1 MILEEKVIIVTG
13 GEGLIG
19 RAIVRDIRNKGGIAI
34 NADITFEKTDWERY
48 ELKLDITAE
57 ESILEG
63 FKSVFDRFGRIDGLV
78 NNAYPRTKDFGD
90 HFETMKLETWN
101 KNVEYQMS
109 STFLCIQKILPFL
122 RKSKGSIV
130 NIGSIYGVVG
140 NDLSIYEHTN
150 INPVAPYSA
159 IKGGIVNLTR
169 YLAAFYGS
177 EEIRVN
183 VVSPGGIFNN
193 EHPTFVENY
202 EKKVPLKRMGQPE
215 DIAPTVSFL
224 LSKEAAYITGQNI
237 MVDGGWTCI

>member
-140 NDLSIYEHTN
+140 NDLSIYENTN

-177 EEIRVN
+177 EGIRVN

>member
-109 STFLCIQKILPFL
+109 STFLQQCGL
-122 RKSKGSIV
+122 G
-130 NIGSIYGVVG
+130 
-140 NDLSIYEHTN
+140 
-150 INPVAPYSA
+150 
-159 IKGGIVNLTR
+159 
-169 YLAAFYGS
+169 
-177 EEIRVN
+177 
-183 VVSPGGIFNN
+183 
-193 EHPTFVENY
+193 
-202 EKKVPLKRMGQPE
+202 
-215 DIAPTVSFL
+215 
-224 LSKEAAYITGQNI
+224 
-237 MVDGGWTCI
+237 

>member
-1 MILEEKVIIVTG
+1 MILEEKVVIVTG

-19 RAIVRDIRNKGGIAI
+19 KAIVKDIREKGGIAI
-34 NADITFEKTDWERY
+34 NADITFGKTDWDRY
-48 ELKLDITAE
+48 ELKLDITSQ
-57 ESILEG
+57 ESIIEG
-63 FKSVFDRFGRIDGLV
+63 FKNVFEKFGRIDGLV

-90 HFETMKLETWN
+90 HFEKLKLETWN

-109 STFLCIQKILPFL
+109 STFLCIQKILPYL
-122 RKSKGSIV
+122 RKSTGSIV

-140 NDLSIYEHTN
+140 NDLSIYENTN
-150 INPVAPYSA
+150 INPVAPYAA

-169 YLAAFYGS
+169 YLAAFYGC
-177 EEIRVN
+177 EGIRVN

-193 EHPTFVENY
+193 EHPNFVENY
-202 EKKVPLKRMGQPE
+202 EKKVPLKRMGRPD

-224 LSKEAAYITGQNI
+224 LSKESAYITGQNI

>member
-140 NDLSIYEHTN
+140 NDLSIYENTN

-177 EEIRVN
+177 EGIRVN

-224 LSKEAAYITGQNI
+224 LSKEAGYITGQNI

>member
-1 MILEEKVIIVTG
+1 M
-13 GEGLIG
+13 
-19 RAIVRDIRNKGGIAI
+19 
-34 NADITFEKTDWERY
+34 
-48 ELKLDITAE
+48 
-57 ESILEG
+57 
-63 FKSVFDRFGRIDGLV
+63 
-78 NNAYPRTKDFGD
+78 
-90 HFETMKLETWN
+90 
-101 KNVEYQMS
+101 
-109 STFLCIQKILPFL
+109 
-122 RKSKGSIV
+122 
-130 NIGSIYGVVG
+130 VG
-140 NDLSIYEHTN
+140 NDLSIYENTN